1 MKPNSR
7 FSMAVHLMTA
17 LVYLD
22 EKSSSGLLSKSVNTN
37 PVVIR
42 RLLGELNRAGLIRAV
57 RGKQGGFMLAR
68 DAKKISLL
76 DIYRAVNGDEGLVS
90 LHDNPENRAC
100 AVSCKVRGVLAKH
113 LHKAQGV
120 FERELGQVVL
130 ADIEKAM

>member
-1 MKPNSR
+1 
-7 FSMAVHLMTA
+7 MAVHLMTA
-17 LVYLD
+17 LVYLH

-76 DIYRAVNGDEGLVS
+76 DIYRAVK
-90 LHDNPENRAC
+90 P
-100 AVSCKVRGVLAKH
+100 
-113 LHKAQGV
+113 
-120 FERELGQVVL
+120 
-130 ADIEKAM
+130 